1 MLEEL
6 QQRLREM
13 QGQAGVRVVFGEV
26 MEIEGRKVIPVA
38 SVAYG
43 FGLGGGQAPKA
54 GGDGATGGGG
64 GGGLRVEPL
73 ALVEVAE
80 GRLRVQPIVNV
91 TRLAILGMLL
101 VAWNVFWITR
111 TIGVSV
117 RARARGGG

>member
-54 GGDGATGGGG
+54 GGNGATGGGG

-73 ALVEVAE
+73 ALVEVVE
-80 GRLRVQPIVNV
+80 GKLRVQPIVNV
-91 TRLAILGMLL
+91 TRLAMLGMLL

-111 TIGVSV
+111 TIRVSV
-117 RARARGGG
+117 RARARGSA

>member
-43 FGLGGGQAPKA
+43 FGLGGGQTPKA
-54 GGDGATGGGG
+54 GGNGATGGGG

-73 ALVEVAE
+73 ALVEVVE
-80 GRLRVQPIVNV
+80 GKLRVQPIVNV
-91 TRLAILGMLL
+91 TRLAMLGMLL

-111 TIGVSV
+111 TIRVSV
-117 RARARGGG
+117 RARARGSA

>member
-54 GGDGATGGGG
+54 GGNGATGGGG

-73 ALVEVAE
+73 ALVEVVE
-80 GRLRVQPIVNV
+80 GKLRVQPIVNV
-91 TRLAILGMLL
+91 TRLAMLGMLL

-111 TIGVSV
+111 TIRVSV
-117 RARARGGG
+117 RARARGSS

>member
-54 GGDGATGGGG
+54 GGNGATGGGG

-73 ALVEVAE
+73 ALVEVVE
-80 GRLRVQPIVNV
+80 GKLRVQPIVNV
-91 TRLAILGMLL
+91 TRLAMLGMLL

-111 TIGVSV
+111 TIRVSV
-117 RARARGGG
+117 RARARGGA

>member
-13 QGQAGVRVVFGEV
+13 QGQAGVRAVFGEV

-43 FGLGGGQAPKA
+43 FGLGGGQAPRA
-54 GGDGATGGGG
+54 GGNGATGGGG

-73 ALVEVAE
+73 ALVEVVE
-80 GRLRVQPIVNV
+80 GKLRVQPIVNV
-91 TRLAILGMLL
+91 TRLAMLGMLL

-111 TIGVSV
+111 TIRVSV
-117 RARARGGG
+117 RARTRGGV

>member
-13 QGQAGVRVVFGEV
+13 QGQAGVRAVFGEV

-38 SVAYG
+38 SVSYG

-73 ALVEVAE
+73 ALVEVVE
-80 GRLRVQPIVNV
+80 GKLRVQPIVNV
-91 TRLAILGMLL
+91 TRLAVLGMLL

-111 TIGVSV
+111 TIRVSV
-117 RARARGGG
+117 RARARGGV